1 MFPCAMRK
9 TGTMPTLELNEDH
22 HVGRGPDAAQPSAVH
37 FRPARPHP
45 VWWVIAVSLAV
56 IAVSMVLRVDGVDG
70 GVSRPAFAQST
81 VSAGAHGVFAFSGQV
96 SKNAYGVFMV
106 DVDAGT
112 IWCYR
117 FDQGGDKLKLVAGRD
132 WRFDRKLENWGTE
145 PPTTVIQQILNEQ
158 LAAKQKASGTP

>member
-1 MFPCAMRK
+1 MRMS
-9 TGTMPTLELNEDH
+9 GTMPTPKLSNEH
-22 HVGRGPDAAQPSAVH
+22 PVGHDADARVVYA
-37 FRPARPHP
+37 RPAKPHP
-45 VWWVIAVSLAV
+45 VWWVIAISLAV
-56 IAVSMVLRVDGVDG
+56 IAVTLVLRVDGG
-70 GVSRPAFAQST
+70 FSRPVFAQST

-145 PPTTVIQQILNEQ
+145 PPTDVIQQILNEQ
-158 LAAKQKASGTP
+158 LAAKRKASGNP

>member
-1 MFPCAMRK
+1 
-9 TGTMPTLELNEDH
+9 MPTPELNEGH
-22 HVGRGPDAAQPSAVH
+22 HVGHGANATQASTVH
-37 FRPARPHP
+37 LRPAKPHP

-56 IAVSMVLRVDGVDG
+56 IAVSMVLRVDGG
-70 GVSRPAFAQST
+70 LGRPVFAQST

-145 PPTTVIQQILNEQ
+145 PPTNVIQQILNVQ
-158 LAAKQKASGTP
+158 LAAKQKARGKP